1 MEMVG
6 AILIVVL
13 LYVITIELW
22 HFVARLSRR
31 AILQRAGA
39 AGNGGRRLAL
49 NSTDQGGGKRRL
61 LWVRAIRPRF

>member
-1 MEMVG
+1 LRRPEMEMVG

-39 AGNGGRRLAL
+39 AGNGGRQTSDSNPR
-49 NSTDQGGGKRRL
+49 
-61 LWVRAIRPRF
+61 RPRA